1 MIRKTA
7 LLTGVAGALMFAAP
21 AFAQDMTQD
30 PATNPMTQPPAAE
43 AEAAA
48 EQSGSVAPGA
58 EVKASDGASL
68 GILEGAGVDASG
80 QQTLQIRA
88 EDGQLREAPIDGATL
103 DNGAVVLTWTEAEFD
118 AAPAVAGASSNV
130 SGTEAPLP
138 GESDVTEEPK
148 PEPETLTEPTPE
160 TMTPVE
166 DPDAK
171 S

>member
-21 AFAQDMTQD
+21 AFTQDMTQD
-30 PATNPMTQPPAAE
+30 PATDPMTQPPAAE
-43 AEAAA
+43 AEATA

-103 DNGAVVLTWTEAEFD
+103 DNGAVVLTWTEAEFE
-118 AAPAVAGASSNV
+118 AAPAVADTSSNV
-130 SGTEAPLP
+130 SSTEAPLP
-138 GESDVTEEPK
+138 GEGEMIEEPK
-148 PEPETLTEPTPE
+148 PEPEALPEPTAE

-166 DPDAK
+166 EPEAK